1 METQLLIKEKKNV
14 NISRIDQ
21 SVADNLRDIEQSFG
35 MDAGIV
41 TDFIVFATKNLKSDL
56 FGFTQFTLTEFCK
69 ESGRNKQDMHIKH
82 PIFEKTDTLPPDYF
96 GHKFESVFDYV
107 LFRMLEKN
115 IIFTRNYSYN
125 DNGKV
130 IHLQNFPIL
139 KDIKLNIDRNSNGVK
154 VYEIRVSDQ
163 LLTGFMKR
171 YYTIESN
178 GYRMVGKGRGGDGR
192 KRLFIFLYKT
202 KHILSSQNTT
212 ITQVP
217 IDYLAQ
223 IANIEVKENKLRKVS
238 IKRVLDAIKVNGQLP
253 FSYTFVQGDA
263 TKKFQ
268 ENYWVE
274 LDFSEAIACKEL
286 IESRGDNCFFSN
298 LLNDLKFYF
307 NNKYENISIKDEK
320 DQFQRWLTNSS
331 VDLDDKS
338 GIVQS
343 VHYRAYGRR
352 MTPSK
357 AMSFIKMGAFL
368 D

>member
-1 METQLLIKEKKNV
+1 METHLLIQEKKT
-14 NISRIDQ
+14 ISRIDQ
-21 SVADNLRDIEQSFG
+21 SVADNLKDIELSFG

-41 TDFIVFATKNLKSDL
+41 TDFIVFVTKKLKTDL
-56 FGFTQFTLTEFCK
+56 FGYTQLTLSEFCK
-69 ESGRNKQDMHIKH
+69 ESGRNKQDLCARH
-82 PIFEKTDTLPPDYF
+82 PIFEKNGAEVPDYF

-107 LFRMLEKN
+107 IFRMIKEN
-115 IIFTRNYSYN
+115 IIFTKNYSYN

-212 ITQVP
+212 ITRIP

-238 IKRVLDAIKVNGQLP
+238 VKRVLDAIRVNGQLP
-253 FSYTFVQGDA
+253 FTYTFVQGDP
-263 TKKFQ
+263 TKRFQ

-274 LDFSEAIACKEL
+274 MDFAEAMNHRELSEP
-286 IESRGDNCFFSN
+286 RGDNSFFTN
-298 LLNDLKFYF
+298 LLYDLKFYF
-307 NNKYENISIKDEK
+307 DNKYSDVSIKGEK

-331 VDLDDKS
+331 VDLNEKS
-338 GIVQS
+338 EIVQS
-343 VHYRAYGRR
+343 AHYRAYGRK
-352 MTPSK
+352 MTTTK
-357 AMSFIKMGAFL
+357 AISFIKMGAL
-368 D
+368 AN